1 MVFIFSLDRLAY
13 LIGRD
18 MQEFLHSNV
27 FLLFFFFFFNLALH
41 SPVYSIVKYA
51 WPPNVHSFRLFFF
64 IWFFY
69 KWFGFRHEISF

>member
-1 MVFIFSLDRLAY
+1 MVFIFSLDAY

-27 FLLFFFFFFNLALH
+27 LLLFFFFFFNLALH

-51 WPPNVHSFRLFFF
+51 WPPNVHSFQLS
-64 IWFFY
+64 FFY
-69 KWFGFRHEISF
+69 LVFL